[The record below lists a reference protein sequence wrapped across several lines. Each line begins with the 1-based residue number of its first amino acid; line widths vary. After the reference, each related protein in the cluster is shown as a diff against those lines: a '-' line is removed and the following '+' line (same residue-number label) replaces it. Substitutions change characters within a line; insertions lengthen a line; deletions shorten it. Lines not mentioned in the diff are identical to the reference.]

1 MSTWTFLYEFT
12 EFYRVSYR
20 VWGRPCPYIFW
31 PHQLIREK
39 DWTYYSPAKS
49 CSLVLWRPV
58 GRAQSSPSLPSLPS
72 FFSAQGTLHSPSHA
86 IHHGVQHIRHRSL
99 SQVPNSLFHCSAPFL
114 FHCQMISL
122 SFFFWYK
129 SVLLESCRKS
139 PYFMLNYRVLRTD
152 ETCCCSISSVSFSWF
167 LSALHRWFQRR
178 FHLVRQ
184 PPTTTKKT
192 KQNSIVKNRRVA
204 IVTQR
209 RAGPLGQSRQLG
221 GRSKALR
228 RDARKGDV
236 SAQVGPTLST
246 VKGACSAVSF
256 GFVNRIRASITE
268 F

>member
-72 FFSAQGTLHSPSHA
+72 FSLRRARCTRLVTPSITASNISDIDLYLRYRTRYFTARLHFSSIAKWFRYL
-86 IHHGVQHIRHRSL
+86 
-99 SQVPNSLFHCSAPFL
+99 
-114 FHCQMISL
+114 
-122 SFFFWYK
+122 FFFWYK
-129 SVLLESCRKS
+129 SILLESCRKS

>member
-122 SFFFWYK
+122 SFFFGTSRFYSSLAGNRRILCWITASYGPMK
-129 SVLLESCRKS
+129 
-139 PYFMLNYRVLRTD
+139 RVVVPSRVFR
-152 ETCCCSISSVSFSWF
+152 SAGSSQLCIGGSSGGST
-167 LSALHRWFQRR
+167 LSGSLQ
-178 FHLVRQ
+178 Q
-184 PPTTTKKT
+184 QQK
-192 KQNSIVKNRRVA
+192 KQNKI
-204 IVTQR
+204 
-209 RAGPLGQSRQLG
+209 PL
-221 GRSKALR
+221 
-228 RDARKGDV
+228 
-236 SAQVGPTLST
+236 
-246 VKGACSAVSF
+246 
-256 GFVNRIRASITE
+256 
-268 F
+268 